1 MIVVKVELW
10 PGGNEATA
18 REIHRL
24 GIANVSNLR
33 EVSSYLVVAK
43 EDNGNETHRLVEGHP
58 RSEGVEALIARAV
71 DAPLMADQPPSI
83 QDRFARELHE
93 ISEVMELPRR
103 PEVSDP
109 SL

>member
-10 PGGNEATA
+10 PGGDGATA

-58 RSEGVEALIARAV
+58 RSEGVEALIGRAV
-71 DAPLMADQPPSI
+71 EAPLISEQPERV
-83 QDRFARELHE
+83 QERFARELRE
-93 ISEVMELPRR
+93 ISEVMEGPAA
-103 PEVSDP
+103 
-109 SL
+109 

>member
-10 PGGNEATA
+10 PGGHENGA

-33 EVSSYLVVAK
+33 ELSDYLVVVK

-58 RSEGVEALIARAV
+58 RSEGIEALIARAV
-71 DAPLMADQPPSI
+71 AAPLI
-83 QDRFARELHE
+83 TELEGPLAPRLIKELQE
-93 ISEVMELPRR
+93 ISAIMGGPRA
-103 PEVSDP
+103 
-109 SL
+109 

>member
-10 PGGNEATA
+10 PGGDEATA

-58 RSEGVEALIARAV
+58 RSEGVEALISRAIE
-71 DAPLMADQPPSI
+71 APLISTQPQSV
-83 QDRFARELHE
+83 QDHFARELKE
-93 ISEVMELPRR
+93 ISEVME
-103 PEVSDP
+103 ES
-109 SL
+109 